1 MAFWLICYT
10 HETSEIIMEVES
22 MLFRITDGPFNG
34 LIQPLIQ
41 CDCGALHGPL
51 MTGMRCERC
60 GELAKPVYVDIEVR
74 EVDSNEVSES

>member
-1 MAFWLICYT
+1 MK
-10 HETSEIIMEVES
+10 VES
-22 MLFRITDGPFNG
+22 MLFKITDGPFNG

-51 MTGMRCERC
+51 TVGMRCERC
-60 GELAKPVYVDIEVR
+60 GEMAKPVYADIEVR

>member
-1 MAFWLICYT
+1 MKI
-10 HETSEIIMEVES
+10 ES
-22 MLFRITDGPFNG
+22 MIYNLTGPWNS
-34 LIQPLIQ
+34 LQPLIQ
-41 CDCGALHGPL
+41 CNCGILHGPL

>member
-1 MAFWLICYT
+1 MK
-10 HETSEIIMEVES
+10 VES
-22 MLFRITDGPFNG
+22 VLCKITYSPFNG

-51 MTGMRCERC
+51 TTGMRCECC
-60 GELAKPVYVDIEVR
+60 GELAKPIYVDIEVR

>member
-1 MAFWLICYT
+1 MK
-10 HETSEIIMEVES
+10 VES
-22 MLFRITDGPFNG
+22 MICNLTGPWNS
-34 LIQPLIQ
+34 LQPLIQ
-41 CDCGALHGPL
+41 CNCGALHGPL